1 MSKNKDQLNVYDA
14 ITNVD
19 EDLIE
24 AAVPKRKSGLNRI
37 NKNTIISLV
46 SVIAAC
52 LFIGIFA
59 GIRFFGTDKNEK
71 KVIQPVQSKIYIT
84 INPAICLDLSED
96 GSILEIEALNE
107 DGQNLITDYRYNKK
121 DRMAVTEELIQKAID
136 SGYLEKGRK
145 VTLSIESENND
156 DFIQYDSEFREIVL
170 DNFSRKQGISVEIR
184 KIITLTKAKEI
195 VLDYCGLKSA
205 EFMEIKCDAGHE
217 EAVYELKFVMEQM
230 EYECKLDAVSGNI
243 LYCEMKPADSSDNE
257 SVSEKNPLPDHE
269 TTSEIYET
277 SAPESENITS
287 YPETQ
292 MTTENDPTVI
302 SPTETTIQQIE
313 TTMQQTETTASDSNV
328 EKKVIGEEAAKQ
340 IALQHAGNGQVSK
353 MKVNLDRSDGK
364 MIYEIEFNI
373 GTDEY
378 EYEIDAYSGII
389 LEYDLDIHEETTD
402 QNTVSLI
409 SEEEA
414 KQIAL
419 RHAGIT
425 QAVFKK
431 IKCDKDDDEAVYE
444 IEFYEG
450 NKEYEY
456 EIDGFTGKIIDYDID
471 RIDDGINEDSYK
483 NIISESEAKQIVLKH
498 AGVSQVTFTEVK
510 CERDDGT
517 VIYEIEFYADN
528 NEYEYEIDGYS
539 GKILS
544 YEID

>member
-136 SGYLEKGRK
+136 SGYLEKGGK

-302 SPTETTIQQIE
+302 SP
-313 TTMQQTETTASDSNV
+313 TETTASDSNV

>member
-84 INPAICLDLSED
+84 INPSICLDLSED

-107 DGQNLITDYRYNKK
+107 DGQNLITNYRYNKK

-136 SGYLEKGRK
+136 SGYLEKGGK

-292 MTTENDPTVI
+292 MTTENVPTVI
-302 SPTETTIQQIE
+302 SPAETTI
-313 TTMQQTETTASDSNV
+313 QQTETTASDSNV
-328 EKKVIGEEAAKQ
+328 EKKVIGEEAAKK

-364 MIYEIEFNI
+364 MIYEIEFYI

>member
-84 INPAICLDLSED
+84 INPSICLDLSED

-107 DGQNLITDYRYNKK
+107 DGQNLITNYRYNKK

-136 SGYLEKGRK
+136 SGYLEKGGK

-257 SVSEKNPLPDHE
+257 SVIEKNPLPDYE

-292 MTTENDPTVI
+292 MTTENVPTVI
-302 SPTETTIQQIE
+302 SPAETTI
-313 TTMQQTETTASDSNV
+313 QQTETTASDSNV
-328 EKKVIGEEAAKQ
+328 EKKVIGEEAAKK

-364 MIYEIEFNI
+364 MIYEIEFYI

>member
-84 INPAICLDLSED
+84 INPSICLDLSED

-107 DGQNLITDYRYNKK
+107 DGQNLITNYRYNKK

-136 SGYLEKGRK
+136 SGYLEKGGK

-257 SVSEKNPLPDHE
+257 SVSEKNPLPDHD

-287 YPETQ
+287 YPDTQ
-292 MTTENDPTVI
+292 MTTENVPTVI
-302 SPTETTIQQIE
+302 SPAETTI
-313 TTMQQTETTASDSNV
+313 QQTETTASDSNV
-328 EKKVIGEEAAKQ
+328 EKKVIGEEAAKK

-364 MIYEIEFNI
+364 MIYEIEFYI

>member
-84 INPAICLDLSED
+84 INPSICLDLSED

-107 DGQNLITDYRYNKK
+107 DGQNLITNYRYNKK

-136 SGYLEKGRK
+136 SGYLEKGGK

-217 EAVYELKFVMEQM
+217 EAVYELKFVIEQM

-292 MTTENDPTVI
+292 MTTENVPTVI
-302 SPTETTIQQIE
+302 SPAETTI
-313 TTMQQTETTASDSNV
+313 QQTETTASDSNV
-328 EKKVIGEEAAKQ
+328 EKKVIGEEAAKK

-364 MIYEIEFNI
+364 MIYEIEFYI

>member
-84 INPAICLDLSED
+84 INPSICLDLSED

-107 DGQNLITDYRYNKK
+107 DGQNLITNYRYNKK

-136 SGYLEKGRK
+136 SGYLEKGGK

-292 MTTENDPTVI
+292 MTTENVPTVI
-302 SPTETTIQQIE
+302 SPTETTI
-313 TTMQQTETTASDSNV
+313 QQTETTASDSNV
-328 EKKVIGEEAAKQ
+328 EKKVIGEEAAKK

-364 MIYEIEFNI
+364 MIYEIEFYI

>member
-1 MSKNKDQLNVYDA
+1 M
-14 ITNVD
+14 
-19 EDLIE
+19 
-24 AAVPKRKSGLNRI
+24 
-37 NKNTIISLV
+37 
-46 SVIAAC
+46 IAAC

-136 SGYLEKGRK
+136 SGYLEKGGK